1 MEVRWWKVV
10 SIAVALSASSFG
22 CALDTGGL
30 RSRFDEPP
38 ETPAIDAIGHD
49 TERPDEGIADSGFPE
64 ADTAPPVDSGSSSD
78 TSPDVEEDTAAD
90 VPEVSDGGPSTYGTV
105 DCGDAACNVD
115 PTKGPVTACCIKG
128 GTSSCANTCGGGII
142 IGCDDHA
149 DCVALGRPLH
159 KCCRRPSTTLCTETC
174 LDGTELP

>member
-10 SIAVALSASSFG
+10 SIAVALSAPSYG

-38 ETPAIDAIGHD
+38 EAPATDAVD
-49 TERPDEGIADSGFPE
+49 RDEGARDDGAIDSGFPE
-64 ADTAPPVDSGSSSD
+64 ADASPPPPDSGADAPDADDAGFDAAEPDASD
-78 TSPDVEEDTAAD
+78 SGA
-90 VPEVSDGGPSTYGTV
+90 STPGSIE
-105 DCGDAACNVD
+105 CGDAACNTD
-115 PTKGPVTACCIKG
+115 PTKGSVTACCVKG
-128 GTSSCANTCGGGII
+128 SSSTCANTCVGGII

>member
-10 SIAVALSASSFG
+10 SIAVALSASSSG
-22 CALDTGGL
+22 CALDTAGL

-38 ETPAIDAIGHD
+38 PDPAIDAVGRD
-49 TERPDEGIADSGFPE
+49 SDRPDDAIEDSGFPE
-64 ADTAPPVDSGSSSD
+64 ADAGPSSDSGA
-78 TSPDVEEDTAAD
+78 DTALDLGAD
-90 VPEVSDGGPSTYGTV
+90 ASGADAPDPDSGPSTPGSV
-105 DCGDAACNVD
+105 ECGDAACNVD
-115 PTKGPVTACCIKG
+115 PTMGSVTACCVKG
-128 GTSSCANTCGGGII
+128 GSSSCANTCVGGII